1 MKPQT
6 ANDLD
11 QRRAAA
17 KRTALIVGAIA
28 IFLFAFSIFEVAIQK

>member
-1 MKPQT
+1 MKPQI
-6 ANDLD
+6 ASDID